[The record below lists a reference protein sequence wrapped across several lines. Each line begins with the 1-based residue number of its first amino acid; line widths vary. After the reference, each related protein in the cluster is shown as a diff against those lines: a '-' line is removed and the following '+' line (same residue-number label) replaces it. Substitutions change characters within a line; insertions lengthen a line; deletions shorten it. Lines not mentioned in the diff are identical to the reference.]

1 MIEIQCRAMTRLG
14 IGIILAS
21 VREGRRGEAFA
32 HWLHKLAAARGDFD
46 AQLVDLREWPLPAY
60 TSKLSPTMVEPT
72 YAADSLE
79 GRWVALVRGLDG
91 FVVVTPEYNH
101 GYPGHLKNAFDAL
114 YPAWNHKPIAFL
126 SYGGFAAGARAAEQ
140 LSLVAIEAR
149 MVPVRDQVNLRL
161 IGLAADEHGAP
172 SEEIYGK
179 RAHAMLE
186 ELAWL
191 AKVLRDARA
200 ARPK

>member
-1 MIEIQCRAMTRLG
+1 MTRLG
-14 IGIILAS
+14 IGIILGS
-21 VREGRRGEAFA
+21 VREGRRGEP
-32 HWLHKLAAARGDFD
+32 LARWIHGLASARDDLD
-46 AQLVDLREWPLPAY
+46 AQLIDLRDWPLPAY
-60 TSKLSPTMVEPT
+60 TAKTPPTMLEPT
-72 YAADSLE
+72 YTADSLE
-79 GRWVALVRGLDG
+79 GRWAALVRGLDG

-101 GYPGHLKNAFDAL
+101 GYPAQLKSAFDTL
-114 YPAWNHKPIAFL
+114 YPAWNHKPVAFV

-140 LSLVAIEAR
+140 LSLVAIELR
-149 MVPVRDQVNLRL
+149 MVPVRDQVNVRL

-179 RAHAMLE
+179 RAHAMFD

-200 ARPK
+200 ARPR